1 MIFGMLPGYLPHS
14 RVLSLRLSTATSQS
28 GDWSLVRPVGPTFYC
43 CTSQS
48 GDWSLVILQECLLE
62 TAELIV
68 GKQK

>member
-43 CTSQS
+43 HQPV
-48 GDWSLVILQECLLE
+48 WRLVIGQACG
-62 TAELIV
+62 AYFFAGV
-68 GKQK
+68 SS